1 MSSGSNYG
9 GGRRYGSTR
18 GGRNF
23 GRDRGFGSSSGGGGG
38 GAGPKPVE
46 VGKEYD
52 VQISEISRQGDGIAR
67 VQGFVIFVKGGKV
80 GDEKTKIRILN
91 VGPRFATAQKVVET
105 TTTAAGRQQQQQ
117 QEQLEPSQP
126 RSSDNITTTTNV
138 SEPRQVAAP
147 PLNEQEKPELQDYK
161 SDEE

>member
-1 MSSGSNYG
+1 MSSSNYS
-9 GGRRYGSTR
+9 GRRYGGGGG

-23 GRDRGFGSSSGGGGG
+23 GRDRGFGGSSSGGG
-38 GAGPKPVE
+38 AVPKPVE

-117 QEQLEPSQP
+117 EQSSQP
-126 RSSDNITTTTNV
+126 SSDSTTPATLG
-138 SEPRQVAAP
+138 PRQVAP

>member
-1 MSSGSNYG
+1 MSSSNYS
-9 GGRRYGSTR
+9 GRRYGG

-23 GRDRGFGSSSGGGGG
+23 GRDRGFGGGSG

-91 VGPRFATAQKVVET
+91 VGPRFATAQKVVEPTT
-105 TTTAAGRQQQQQ
+105 TTTAGQQQQQQQ
-117 QEQLEPSQP
+117 QEQSSQP
-126 RSSDNITTTTNV
+126 PSSDSTTPAT
-138 SEPRQVAAP
+138 SGPRQVAP

-161 SDEE
+161 SNQG

>member
-9 GGRRYGSTR
+9 GRRYGSTG

-23 GRDRGFGSSSGGGGG
+23 GRNRGFGGSSG
-38 GAGPKPVE
+38 AESKPVE

-105 TTTAAGRQQQQQ
+105 TTTTAAGRQQQQQQ

-126 RSSDNITTTTNV
+126 PSSDGTTTTNV

-161 SDEE
+161 SNEE

>member
-1 MSSGSNYG
+1 M
-9 GGRRYGSTR
+9 
-18 GGRNF
+18 
-23 GRDRGFGSSSGGGGG
+23 
-38 GAGPKPVE
+38 
-46 VGKEYD
+46 
-52 VQISEISRQGDGIAR
+52 
-67 VQGFVIFVKGGKV
+67 IFVKGGKV

-105 TTTAAGRQQQQQ
+105 TTTAAGRQQQQ
-117 QEQLEPSQP
+117 EQLEPSQP
-126 RSSDNITTTTNV
+126 PSSDSTTTTNV

>member
-9 GGRRYGSTR
+9 GGRRYGSTG

-23 GRDRGFGSSSGGGGG
+23 GRDRGFGGSSSGGG
-38 GAGPKPVE
+38 AVPKPVE

-105 TTTAAGRQQQQQ
+105 TTAAGRQQQQQ

-126 RSSDNITTTTNV
+126 PSSDSTTTNV

-161 SDEE
+161 SNEG